1 MAKTPSGRKDRG
13 EPGSRPDLLTP
24 LPATE
29 HPEATMPAD
38 IHSLIEVIE
47 ELKALVAGPPQSA
60 ASHIEAL
67 EQAVQDVSS
76 SMRALR
82 TDLDQREERHAGSI
96 TDILE
101 TQNAIL
107 KGIVDLAATMEA
119 GEAIRGALDLNARE
133 LRDSREAAER
143 LTRSNQSINTELA
156 RLASSLK
163 PANAPGHDLAVLD
176 AWRDDFIGH
185 VSTLLA
191 RVEKEAGAPGADAGA
206 PGETALAH
214 VDRITARLSLLE
226 GEIGRATMKMDEVSG
241 TVTTSLTEHGETMR
255 RAEGS
260 NLLTRKQVEFLRTAF
275 NGQEREY
282 RRLRHLWVSLP
293 VILIVALAGMVLE
306 SQLHWFYRLLG

>member
-1 MAKTPSGRKDRG
+1 MARTPSGRKDRG
-13 EPGSRPDLLTP
+13 EPRSGPDLLTP

-47 ELKALVAGPPQSA
+47 ELKVLVASPPQSA

-67 EQAVQDVSS
+67 EQATQNLSS
-76 SMRALR
+76 SMQALR
-82 TDLDQREERHAGSI
+82 TDLDQREEGHAGII
-96 TDILE
+96 TEIFE
-101 TQNAIL
+101 TQTAVL
-107 KGIVDLAATMEA
+107 KGLADLAAALEV

-133 LRDSREAAER
+133 LRDSRQASER

-163 PANAPGHDLAVLD
+163 LANAPGHDLAALD
-176 AWRDDFIGH
+176 AWRDDFIRH
-185 VSTLLA
+185 VSALLA
-191 RVEKEAGAPGADAGA
+191 RVEKEAGVPATDAGA
-206 PGETALAH
+206 SGETTLAH
-214 VDRITARLSLLE
+214 VDRITARMSLLE
-226 GEIGRATMKMDEVSG
+226 GEVGKATMKMDEVSG

-260 NLLTRKQVEFLRTAF
+260 NLLTRKQVEFLHTAF
-275 NGQEREY
+275 NREEREY
-282 RRLRHLWVSLP
+282 RRMRHLWVSLP

-306 SQLHWFYRLLG
+306 SRLHWFYRLLG